1 MNVNLRIPGPTPC
14 PEDVLKAC
22 GRQMINHRGPEFADM
37 IAKSTAKLQKL
48 CSTEHDFYIMTASG
62 TGVMEAAIVNTLSPG
77 DKVLNVSVGVFG
89 DRFGQIAEAYGAK
102 ITSLKVEWGKGADPQ
117 EVAAALKADPDFKAV
132 LITHNE
138 TSTGVTNKLG
148 DIAKAIRQVRPD
160 ILILVDAISSLGAV
174 PLPIDEWD
182 LDVVVTGS
190 QKGWMVP
197 PALGFV
203 VFGPRAWQAYEK
215 ATMPRFYF
223 DVGKARDYLARGQTP
238 WTPAVSVFFG
248 LEPALEK
255 LEAEGMENVF
265 ARHHRVAEV
274 ARKGVK
280 SLGLKMFSDESVA
293 SDTISAVKVPEG
305 VDGVKLVKTMRE
317 EHGVVLAGGQT
328 TLAGKIFRIG
338 HLGWVNESEVQAV
351 IDELRAALPKLG
363 YQVPSSAAAS

>member
-14 PEDVLKAC
+14 PPDVLEAC
-22 GRQMINHRGPEFADM
+22 SRQMINHRGPEFAEM
-37 IAKSTAKLQKL
+37 IARQTSKLQKL
-48 CSTEHDFYIMTASG
+48 CSTKHDFYIMTASG

-102 ITSLKVEWGKGADPQ
+102 VTSLKAEWGKGADPE
-117 EVAAALKADPDFKAV
+117 EVARAVQADRELKAV

-148 DIAKAIRQVRPD
+148 EIAKAIRRVRPD

-223 DVGKARDYLARGQTP
+223 DVGKAKDYLQRGQTP

-248 LEPALEK
+248 LEPALDK
-255 LEAEGMENVF
+255 LEAEGIENIF

-274 ARKGVK
+274 ARQGVK
-280 SLGLKMFSDESVA
+280 SLGLEMFSDESVA
-293 SDTISAVKVPEG
+293 SDTISAVKVPGG
-305 VDGVKLVKTMRE
+305 VDGVKLVKVMRE

-338 HLGWVNESEVQAV
+338 HLGWVFEPEVQAV
-351 IDELRAALPKLG
+351 IDALRVALPKLG
-363 YQVPSSAAAS
+363 YQAPTTAPAS